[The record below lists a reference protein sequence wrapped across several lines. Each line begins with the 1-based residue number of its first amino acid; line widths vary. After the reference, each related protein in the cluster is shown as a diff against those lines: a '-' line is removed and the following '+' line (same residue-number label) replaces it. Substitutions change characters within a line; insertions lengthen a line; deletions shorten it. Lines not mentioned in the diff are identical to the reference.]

1 VEDVEKIVDAMGATL
16 TRVEWE
22 AVRNLFGSVIRT
34 KRYGEET
41 EVDKIDLENGSSSI
55 YWLAVLRKLQ
65 DAGAGRLIL
74 GRKGLKSRF
83 KWSPATVE
91 IAALMDS
98 SGAATAPSHQG
109 GSARDSGHHARLPLG
124 NNRVVELQ
132 LPPNLTEAEEKMIF
146 EYLKL
151 ILKQA

>member
-1 VEDVEKIVDAMGATL
+1 MEDVEKIVDAMGATL

-74 GRKGLKSRF
+74 GHKGLKSRF

-91 IAALMDS
+91 IAEAMDRPGGASTSPQQS
-98 SGAATAPSHQG
+98 SGG
-109 GSARDSGHHARLPLG
+109 RGSGHHARLPLG
-124 NNRVVELQ
+124 IDRVVELQ

>member
-1 VEDVEKIVDAMGATL
+1 MEDVEKIVDAMGATL

-41 EVDKIDLENGSSSI
+41 EVDKIDL
-55 YWLAVLRKLQ
+55 KLQ

-91 IAALMDS
+91 IAEAMDRPGGASTSPQQS
-98 SGAATAPSHQG
+98 SGG
-109 GSARDSGHHARLPLG
+109 RGSGHHARLPLG
-124 NNRVVELQ
+124 IDRVVELQ